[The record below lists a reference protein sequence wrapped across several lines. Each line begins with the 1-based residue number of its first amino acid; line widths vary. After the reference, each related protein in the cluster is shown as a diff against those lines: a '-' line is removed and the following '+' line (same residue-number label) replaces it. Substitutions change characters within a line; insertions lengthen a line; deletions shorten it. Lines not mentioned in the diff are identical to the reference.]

1 MINTQS
7 VLSRHQGAVPRYTSY
22 PTAPQ
27 FQSGI
32 GSVLVEEMFEALAP
46 QEPVS
51 VYIHMPFC
59 DRLCWFCGCN
69 TKHTQRYQPI
79 SIYVDHLI
87 EEIALLRQRLAARQ
101 PISHLHLGGGSPS
114 LLTKQDMAR
123 LRVALET
130 ILEFGSATEIS
141 VEIDPSD
148 SNAEMFEGLTELG
161 ITRASIGVQDFH
173 ADVQKAINRP
183 QTFADTRSVVEQL
196 RAIGVNSIN
205 MDALY
210 GLPLQTEERLLSTLQ
225 QCVSLQPDR
234 LALFGYAHVPWIKKH
249 QQMINQEDLAS
260 PSERFVHATKG
271 AELLKSAGYQAI
283 GIDHF
288 AKPTDLMALAAN
300 QGKLHRNF
308 QGYTTDNAKT
318 MIGIGASSIG
328 YFKGGYIQNIVAT
341 GQYQASIKQG
351 QLTAFKGYRLT
362 PDDKMRAYFI
372 ERLMCDLRVDMQL
385 LHQLFGSQSATL
397 ITEAAAAFRDDN
409 LGLCK
414 IEDGVF
420 YVPDEARAFTRIVA
434 SWFDAHFAP
443 AKQKFSQAV

>member
-1 MINTQS
+1 MISSQA
-7 VLSRHQGAVPRYTSY
+7 VLKQYQGAVPRYTSY

-27 FQSGI
+27 FKDGV
-32 GSVLVEEMFEALAP
+32 GSLLINEMLDALNPHEA
-46 QEPVS
+46 VS
-51 VYIHMPFC
+51 VYIHIPFC

-79 SIYVDHLI
+79 SVYVDHLI
-87 EEIALLRQRLAARQ
+87 DEIALLRQRMSARQ
-101 PISHLHLGGGSPS
+101 PISQLHLGGGSPS
-114 LLTKQDMAR
+114 LLTKHDMMR
-123 LRVALET
+123 IRTALET
-130 ILEFGSATEIS
+130 VFDFGAETEIS

-148 SNAEMFEGLTELG
+148 SNAEMFDGLVALG

-183 QTFADTRSVVEQL
+183 QTFADTQSVVQQL
-196 RAIGVNSIN
+196 RSIGVTSIN

-210 GLPLQTEERLLSTLQ
+210 GLPLQTEERLLSTLE
-225 QCVSLQPDR
+225 QCVSLLPDR
-234 LALFGYAHVPWIKKH
+234 IALFGYAHVPWLKKH
-249 QQMINQEDLAS
+249 QQMINQDDLAS
-260 PSERFVHATKG
+260 PSERIIHASKG

-288 AKPTDLMALAAN
+288 AKPSDSMALAAN
-300 QGKLHRNF
+300 AGKLRRNF

-328 YFKGGYIQNIVAT
+328 YFEGGYIQNIVAT

-351 QLTAFKGYRLT
+351 CLPANKGYRYSE
-362 PDDKMRAYFI
+362 DDKMRAYFI
-372 ERLMCDLRVDMQL
+372 ERLMCDLRVDLEL
-385 LHQLFGSQSATL
+385 LPRLFGDQCATL
-397 ITEAAAAFRDDN
+397 IAEVAAACRDEN
-409 LGLCK
+409 LGLCRL
-414 IEDGVF
+414 ENGVF
-420 YVPDEARAFTRIVA
+420 FVPEEARTFTRIVA